1 MSQQALPAPNTARL
15 AITSFCTLLRHHG
28 ITLLEPEIVRQAK
41 FDGPVTGA
49 LWRVLHDVV
58 LIVLAGCPAGPACQA
73 ALSRQWSQAYLE
85 LSGNDDD
92 EFPREGAVLIL
103 HQLATWGAPAG
114 LLRRLGP
121 ISDPDPISNPD
132 LDRDLNLSR
141 AACSSVV
148 SSWPRSCRP
157 RPLLLALSW
166 LVAVAGL
173 FERRIRDL
181 EPGPELRALLPPYP
195 QDACVSPAVQMAYD
209 AAAMEALEHVQKL
222 PVSTASAA
230 AAAAAASP
238 AGRSGGSGGGGME
251 SLASTEALWGDVE
264 TAAQRAVMLCG
275 RVRSRLV
282 ALQAA
287 TDCRIRLSHSLWS
300 QQAATAPASRPLT
313 PYELQL
319 CGQPSKMQAHLEA
332 LETATLALLEQ
343 QELAAH
349 GALFYEWAGSALEEE
364 HQEQR
369 QRQRQPHRGGAG
381 DAATAGK
388 ERSRTGGGEALAS
401 LEHLPYIDSDAGVRL
416 AAHLE
421 AQLQAAVQAAEPEIS
436 AAQRRRD
443 AAFSGVR
450 QDGSS
455 SVGGGAVTAP
465 PGGSGGRA
473 SQQHQSLSSVTVE
486 HFLTLAERAVPQ
498 NLLPGIAAARHGAG
512 GSGGNESVNGGG
524 GGGGSGDGLPGLPLL
539 VGSGG
544 GDNDTDAG
552 PWRLPDDLTAALAAV
567 QLAEHQQRCTAEEEE
582 VQFQQLRYAALMRY
596 DFGGDG
602 GTTPPAALYGPAAI
616 GPVGVPAVAAAS
628 ETQRLLGAVFAA
640 ARPLARI
647 RAAHKASLMA
657 ALHDMPDGYF
667 VSGV

>member
-1 MSQQALPAPNTARL
+1 MLQQALPAPNTARL

-49 LWRVLHDVV
+49 LWRVLHDVLV
-58 LIVLAGCPAGPACQA
+58 IVLAGCPSGPACQA
-73 ALSRQWSQAYLE
+73 ALSRQWSQVSLE
-85 LSGNDDD
+85 LSSNDVD
-92 EFPREGAVLIL
+92 EFPREGAVLVL

-121 ISDPDPISNPD
+121 IPDPDLISNRD
-132 LDRDLNLSR
+132 LDRDPIR
-141 AACSSVV
+141 ATCSSDG
-148 SSWPRSCRP
+148 SSWPRSCRS

-195 QDACVSPAVQMAYD
+195 QDACVSPAIQVAYEG
-209 AAAMEALEHVQKL
+209 AAIEAHEHVQKL
-222 PVSTASAA
+222 PVGT
-230 AAAAAASP
+230 ASP
-238 AGRSGGSGGGGME
+238 AGKSGGSGARGGGGGGAE
-251 SLASTEALWGDVE
+251 SHASAEALWGDVE

-319 CGQPSKMQAHLEA
+319 CGQPSKMQVHLAA
-332 LETATLALLEQ
+332 LETATLGLLEQ

-349 GALFYEWAGSALEEE
+349 GALFYEWVGSVLEEE
-364 HQEQR
+364 LQHQEQR
-369 QRQRQPHRGGAG
+369 QRQRQRHRGGGGGG

-388 ERSRTGGGEALAS
+388 ESSRTGGGEALSS

-421 AQLQAAVQAAEPEIS
+421 AQLQVVVQAANPELS
-436 AAQRRRD
+436 AVQRRRD
-443 AAFSGVR
+443 AAFGGIR

-455 SVGGGAVTAP
+455 GVGDSTGTASSSGGG
-465 PGGSGGRA
+465 GGGRREL
-473 SQQHQSLSSVTVE
+473 QQRQSLSSVTVE

-498 NLLPGIAAARHGAG
+498 NLLPGEDAVRHGAG
-512 GSGGNESVNGGG
+512 GSESASGGG
-524 GGGGSGDGLPGLPLL
+524 GGGGDGLSGLPLL

-544 GDNDTDAG
+544 GANDTDAG

-567 QLAEHQQRCTAEEEE
+567 QVAEHQQRCTAEEEE
-582 VQFQQLRYAALMRY
+582 VQFQELRYAALTRY

-602 GTTPPAALYGPAAI
+602 GAAPPAALHGPAAI
-616 GPVGVPAVAAAS
+616 GPAGPPAVAAAS
-628 ETQRLLGAVFAA
+628 ETQRLLGVVLAA

-657 ALHDMPDGYF
+657 ALHDMPEGYF